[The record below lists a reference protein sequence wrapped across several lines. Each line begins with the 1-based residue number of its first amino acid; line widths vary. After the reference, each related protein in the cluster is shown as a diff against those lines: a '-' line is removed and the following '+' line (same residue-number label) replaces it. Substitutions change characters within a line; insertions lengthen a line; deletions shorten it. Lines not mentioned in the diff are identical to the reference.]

1 MATSIKVSRPTR
13 LTEEETLTS
22 FEDWKNNVLF
32 YLNQDVNFQ
41 LFLKSSTSWTKRN
54 VGTQHRGLASAA
66 ICQNLEQFLGV
77 IASLS
82 PPLLHGDIIEDSTKL
97 SDIFTLLRTY
107 YQLAPS
113 ESTFLKFASIKR
125 EVQNGVLERPLHLYL
140 RMRQFIRDNLLLSS
154 GKIKHDGYLPTVDEK
169 LSPTTE
175 RLIVLSWLQILHP
188 ALPNHCIAINTCRS

>member
-1 MATSIKVSRPTR
+1 M
-13 LTEEETLTS
+13 
-22 FEDWKNNVLF
+22 
-32 YLNQDVNFQ
+32 
-41 LFLKSSTSWTKRN
+41 
-54 VGTQHRGLASAA
+54 
-66 ICQNLEQFLGV
+66 V
-77 IASLS
+77 IASLA

-125 EVQNGVLERPLHLYL
+125 EVQNGALERPLHSYL

-154 GKIKHDGYLPTVDEK
+154 GKIRHNCALPTTDET

-175 RLIVLSWLQILHP
+175 RLIVL
-188 ALPNHCIAINTCRS
+188 A